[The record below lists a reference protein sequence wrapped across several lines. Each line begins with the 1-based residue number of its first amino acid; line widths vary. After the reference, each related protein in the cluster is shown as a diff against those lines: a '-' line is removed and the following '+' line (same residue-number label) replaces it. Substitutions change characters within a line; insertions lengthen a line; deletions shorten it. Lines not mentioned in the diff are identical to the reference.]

1 MKLRFLYLLFSLLIL
16 QANSF
21 AQNDILGGY
30 MEMSPT
36 GTPDRYLITLHIYIS
51 KKFTT
56 GSNLASNT
64 NPNAFITNI
73 YKKNGDVDQSAY
85 RQTNFISS
93 TAISFPSNA
102 SKCRNA
108 SDIDAVEVIRTT
120 TYTLPAATYSD
131 PGGYYIA
138 CQRCCRQTGVS
149 NSNGNDKGFV
159 FYLEFPP
166 LGTYP
171 NNSSPK
177 FSKND
182 GQLFCI
188 NRPATL
194 DASATDNDGDQLEY
208 SLVTP
213 YIGSSS
219 GTSVNPIGIL
229 PPIAEAS
236 WTGSN
241 NAASPLPTSGGMTI
255 NATTGQITF
264 TPTTV
269 GKYSMTVM
277 VKEKRG
283 GAVIG
288 AIRREY
294 TFDVWDCEAP
304 EKPIVYKKG
313 STPQVHATTLSF
325 CSGETLEIE
334 TKAQAGYS
342 YQWKLGNG
350 DLAGQ
355 TGQSSLVTTA
365 GTYTVYVSKTTASGC
380 IADETSEGTAITV
393 LTAPVASFTT
403 TLPNYCSSD
412 INKVVNLSVLV
423 NPAPSTG
430 TGVFSGTGI
439 NGNNFEVKKAG
450 VGSHKITY
458 TYTDPNSCKSS
469 VDQTI
474 IVDKTPRI
482 LLGDDFTIFRG
493 QTIDLSGIGSS
504 GSGYTYNWTW
514 TPNVATSG
522 PVSGP
527 ATLAAINVQ
536 PQVTTNYTLTVTSA
550 VSTCNI
556 ADDINITVREPL
568 TVYTAFTPN
577 GDNQNDVWEIDG
589 INLYPHPDVKIMNRW
604 GGVIFHS
611 VDNYANQ
618 PFDGIINGERVP
630 AGTYYYII
638 KASDDTPTLTGSVTI
653 VR

>member
-16 QANSF
+16 QTSSF

-56 GSNLASNT
+56 GSNLASNI
-64 NPNAFITNI
+64 NSNAFITNI

-85 RQTNFISS
+85 KQTNFISS

-120 TYTLPAATYSD
+120 SYTLPATTYND
-131 PGGYYIA
+131 PGGYYIT

-149 NSNGNDKGFV
+149 NINGNDKGFV

-166 LGTYP
+166 LDNYS

-177 FSKND
+177 FVKND

-194 DASATDNDGDQLEY
+194 DASATDSDGDQLEY

-219 GTSVNPIGIL
+219 GTSLNPIGVL

-241 NAASPLPTSGGMTI
+241 NATSPLPTSGGMTI
-255 NATTGQITF
+255 NATTGQISF
-264 TPTTV
+264 IPTTV
-269 GKYSMTVM
+269 GKYSMAVM

-283 GAVIG
+283 GTVIG
-288 AIRREY
+288 QIRREY

-304 EKPIVYKKG
+304 EKPIIYKKG
-313 STPQVHATTLSF
+313 ATPQVHATTLSF
-325 CSGETLEIE
+325 CSGESLEIE
-334 TKAQAGYS
+334 TKAQAGYN

-355 TGQSSLVTTA
+355 TGQSLKVTTA

-380 IADETSEGTAITV
+380 IADDVSDGSTINV
-393 LTAPVASFTT
+393 LTASVARFTT
-403 TLPNYCSSD
+403 TLPNYCSGD
-412 INKVVNLSVLV
+412 MDRIVNLSILV
-423 NPAPSTG
+423 DPAPNTG
-430 TGVFSGTGI
+430 IGVFSGTGI

-450 VGSHKITY
+450 TGSHKITY
-458 TYTDPNSCKSS
+458 TYTDPNDCKSS
-469 VDQTI
+469 ADQTI
-474 IVDKTPRI
+474 VVDRTPRI

-493 QTIDLSGIGSS
+493 QSVDLSGIGSS

-514 TPNVATSG
+514 TQTLPNGS
-522 PVSGP
+522 
-527 ATLAAINVQ
+527 TLTGTFGTPSITVQ
-536 PQVTTNYTLTVTSA
+536 PQLTTIYKLTVTSA
-550 VSTCNI
+550 LSTCSI
-556 ADDINITVREPL
+556 SDDIKVTVREPL
-568 TVYTAFTPN
+568 TIYSAFTPN
-577 GDNQNDVWEIDG
+577 NDQQNDTWEIDG
-589 INLYPHPDVKIMNRW
+589 LNMYDHPEVKILNRW

-611 VDNYANQ
+611 IGYSN
-618 PFDGIINGERVP
+618 PFDGIINGEKVP
-630 AGTYYYII
+630 AGTYFYII
-638 KASDDTPTLTGSVTI
+638 KASEDTPTLTGSVTI